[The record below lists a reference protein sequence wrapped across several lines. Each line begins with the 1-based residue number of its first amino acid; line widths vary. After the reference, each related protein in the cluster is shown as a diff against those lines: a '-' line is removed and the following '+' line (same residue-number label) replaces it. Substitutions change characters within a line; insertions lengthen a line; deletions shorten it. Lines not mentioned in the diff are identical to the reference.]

1 MLAVNEEGLHYMT
14 FDHLIMKSWMY
25 AELNSWASS
34 SEHFGF
40 VVGVVEDPQE
50 IHRLVFT
57 TTKVMRISTARS
69 VYRLLWI
76 IGGGYNVVGAGVH

>member
-1 MLAVNEEGLHYMT
+1 MNEEGLHYMT

-57 TTKVMRISTARS
+57 TTKVMRISISAIGLRI
-69 VYRLLWI
+69 VVDYRGRI
-76 IGGGYNVVGAGVH
+76 